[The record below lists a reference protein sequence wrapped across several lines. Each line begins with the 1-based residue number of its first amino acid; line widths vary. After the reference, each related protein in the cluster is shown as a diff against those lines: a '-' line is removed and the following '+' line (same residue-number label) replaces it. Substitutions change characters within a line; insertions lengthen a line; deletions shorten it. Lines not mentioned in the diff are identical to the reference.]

1 MIDGIGQRDLGAAV
15 TTSGEHWV
23 PTDSWNFTS
32 FVLGM
37 LLEAYIFGMA
47 TIATGWVTMP
57 TTLRSLLLSWA
68 PLWLIIGIAATG
80 PLSDRIGR
88 KTTFY
93 LTMSL
98 YGIGAIGLVFSFSF
112 VLILIFLAIMLFAA
126 GGEMNAIL
134 VASHEVMPTRH
145 RSKTMMLEINGIN
158 LGGLIL
164 AAVSLLSASKGIP
177 FERGMVAATFVVV
190 LAVLFFAR
198 TRTPESIRWLRA
210 RGRDGEA
217 QVQIDRFYGAAE
229 YRARD
234 AAAQA
239 ATKAAQTAGGV
250 RRVPLSLRLFATT
263 ATAFAGAAGFGLLTY
278 VLGPAHFP
286 KLTAAILMVATLTG
300 FISGFFAFW
309 ADRLS
314 RKQLLLVGY
323 GGSFVVT
330 LAIAL
335 FTNAWAASATLF
347 FLLLVVLNVFVNIGY
362 LTEDTLKGEV
372 WATERRGTYSA
383 LVRFVS
389 IGLYIATIYIT
400 QNFSLT
406 GFAFFSALIWA
417 IGLAGAVA
425 WFFGGVETG
434 KGVSLEVASSQA
446 VGDLHLETGGYF
458 V

>member
-1 MIDGIGQRDLGAAV
+1 MAAGASVLGDSAV
-15 TTSGEHWV
+15 GEHWV
-23 PTDSWNFTS
+23 ATDSWNFSS
-32 FVLGM
+32 FFLGM
-37 LLEAYIFGMA
+37 VLEAYIFGMA
-47 TIATGWVTMP
+47 TIATGWVTTP
-57 TTLRSLLLSWA
+57 TSLRSLLLAWA

-98 YGIGAIGLVFSFSF
+98 YGIGAVGLVFSFSY

-145 RSKTMMLEINGIN
+145 RSKTMMLEISGIN
-158 LGGLIL
+158 LGGVIL
-164 AAVSLLSASKGIP
+164 AAVSLLSASRGVP
-177 FERGMVAATFVVV
+177 FQRGMIAVTFLVV
-190 LAVLFFAR
+190 LLVLLFAR

-210 RGRDGEA
+210 RGRDGDA
-217 QVQIDRFYGAAE
+217 QTQIDRFYGAVE

-234 AAAQA
+234 AAAAA
-239 ATKAAQTAGGV
+239 ATAAARASGSV
-250 RRVPLSLRLFATT
+250 RMVPLWLRLFATT

-286 KLTAAILMVATLTG
+286 KLTAAILLVATLTG
-300 FISGFFAFW
+300 LVSSFFAFW

-314 RKQLLLVGY
+314 RQQLLLVGY
-323 GGSFVVT
+323 GGAFVVT
-330 LAIAL
+330 LVIAL
-335 FTNAWAASATLF
+335 FTNAWAASAALF
-347 FLLLVVLNVFVNIGY
+347 FFLLVVLNVFVNIGY

-400 QNFSLT
+400 QNFNLT
-406 GFAFFSALIWA
+406 EFAFFSLFVWA

-446 VGDLHLETGGYF
+446 GS
-458 V
+458 

>member
-1 MIDGIGQRDLGAAV
+1 MATIASAQAV
-15 TTSGEHWV
+15 GREHTGEHWL

-32 FVLGM
+32 FFLGM

-47 TIATGWVTMP
+47 TIATGWVAMP
-57 TTLRSLLLSWA
+57 TALRSLLLSWA
-68 PLWLIIGIAATG
+68 PLWLIIGIAAAG

-98 YGIGAIGLVFSFSF
+98 YGIGAIGLVFSFSY

-126 GGEMNAIL
+126 GGEMNTIL

-145 RSKTMMLEINGIN
+145 RSKTMMLEIAGIN

-177 FERGMVAATFVVV
+177 FERGMIAATFVVV

-198 TRTPESIRWLRA
+198 TRTPESIRWLRS
-210 RGRDGEA
+210 RGRDADA
-217 QVQIDRFYGAAE
+217 QAQIDRFYGAEE

-239 ATKAAQTAGGV
+239 ATEAAQARGTV
-250 RRVPLSLRLFATT
+250 RRVPLGIRLFATT
-263 ATAFAGAAGFGLLTY
+263 ATAFAGTAGFGLLTY

-286 KLTAAILMVATLTG
+286 KFTAAILMVATLTG
-300 FISGFFAFW
+300 FISSVFAFW

-314 RKQLLLVGY
+314 RKQLLVLGY
-323 GGSFVVT
+323 GGAFVVT
-330 LAIAL
+330 LVIAL
-335 FTNAWAASATLF
+335 FTHAWAASTGLF
-347 FLLLVVLNVFVNIGY
+347 FLLLVVLNVFVNVGY

-372 WATERRGTYSA
+372 WSTERRGTYSA

-400 QNFSLT
+400 QSFSLT
-406 GFAFFSALIWA
+406 GFAFFSVVVWA
-417 IGLAGAVA
+417 IGVAGALVWYVA
-425 WFFGGVETG
+425 GVETG
-434 KGVSLEVASSQA
+434 KGVSLEVASGQ
-446 VGDLHLETGGYF
+446 GG
-458 V
+458 

>member
-1 MIDGIGQRDLGAAV
+1 MESAGGISRADA

-57 TTLRSLLLSWA
+57 TSLRSLLLAWA

-98 YGIGAIGLVFSFSF
+98 YGIGAVGLVFSFSY

-164 AAVSLLSASKGIP
+164 ASVSLLSASKGIP
-177 FERGMVAATFVVV
+177 FERGMIAATFVVV

-217 QVQIDRFYGAAE
+217 QAQIDRFYGAAE

-323 GGSFVVT
+323 GGSFVMT
-330 LAIAL
+330 LVIAL

-347 FLLLVVLNVFVNIGY
+347 FLLLIVLNVFVNIGY

-446 VGDLHLETGGYF
+446 GG
-458 V
+458 